1 MCHAEAEM
9 TSLAAVHVRML
20 LTEMQHSQIYI
31 KQKYS
36 EALRLEMLSTK
47 AQSRNV
53 LVSWSTSL
61 VFAR

>member
-1 MCHAEAEM
+1 MCHAEM

-20 LTEMQHSQIYI
+20 LTEMQRSQIYI

-53 LVSWSTSL
+53 LVSLSTSL